1 MAGGWKI
8 SGSII
13 NIEFVA
19 ARERNPLCLFRALS
33 RRRAESRDPL
43 LGATSSLNGASR
55 LSPGR
60 RFTGGQTAIDSVYSA
75 EPHCDDQHTRHSLIK
90 GLHPNASR
98 CRDSEETRIFYDDF

>member
-13 NIEFVA
+13 NIEFAA
-19 ARERNPLCLFRALS
+19 ARERIPLCRFRDLS

-43 LGATSSLNGASR
+43 LGATSSLNGASL

-60 RFTGGQTAIDSVYSA
+60 RSTGGETEIDSVSSA
-75 EPHCDDQHTRHSLIK
+75 EPHCDDQHTWQSMIK
-90 GLHPNASR
+90 GLHHNAYP
-98 CRDSEETRIFYDDF
+98 CRD